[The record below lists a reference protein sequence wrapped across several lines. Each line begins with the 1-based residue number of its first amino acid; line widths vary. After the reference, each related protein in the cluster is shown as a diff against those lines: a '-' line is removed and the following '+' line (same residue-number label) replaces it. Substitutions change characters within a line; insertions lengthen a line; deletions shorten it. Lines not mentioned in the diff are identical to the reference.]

1 MHKDQSFHFNSNF
14 DQIEKHCKIAV
25 IWIPD
30 YFVWQIIDH
39 DKNNN
44 VFSGAKGDVKD
55 PLKGF
60 LLYFE
65 ENSQIVSQ
73 EENIDDEDK
82 VRDKCLEI
90 WKNLSSDEKKDYKTP
105 RVPKRKRENDEVK
118 STSNKLARFAAPTLS

>member
-1 MHKDQSFHFNSNF
+1 M
-14 DQIEKHCKIAV
+14 
-25 IWIPD
+25 
-30 YFVWQIIDH
+30 
-39 DKNNN
+39 
-44 VFSGAKGDVKD
+44 KD

-73 EENIDDEDK
+73 EENISDEDK

-118 STSNKLARFAAPTLS
+118 SASSKLARFAAPTLS